1 MKKTILLSVLLFVVV
16 ACAHRTNRPELTQED
31 RAWIAQ
37 ECRARF
43 PEPDKNSWC
52 LMKLTEA
59 LINEYSKQ
67 HPAQWGSVIRRSNTS
82 TPSVGGIPVYRAD
95 ECTGPVINGEC
106 HGSIIPKSAVPQRC
120 YGTMLNG
127 QCTGPQF

>member
-1 MKKTILLSVLLFVVV
+1 MKILVLFLLLLVT
-16 ACAHRTNRPELTQED
+16 ACAHQTGKRELSQDD
-31 RAWIAQ
+31 RAWIVQ
-37 ECRARF
+37 ECRARY

-52 LMKLTEA
+52 LIKLTES
-59 LINEYSKQ
+59 LINAYAGLSTQ
-67 HPAQWGSVIRRSNTS
+67 RDPTARRGTTS
-82 TPSVGGIPVYRAD
+82 TPSVGGTPVYRAD
-95 ECTGPVINGEC
+95 ECTGPVINGKC

>member
-1 MKKTILLSVLLFVVV
+1 MKKTMWVPALLFVT
-16 ACAHRTNRPELTQED
+16 ACSHQASRPELTQED
-31 RAWIAQ
+31 KAWIVQ
-37 ECRARF
+37 ECQARF

-59 LINEYSKQ
+59 LTNAYAGQQRPHWE
-67 HPAQWGSVIRRSNTS
+67 S
-82 TPSVGGIPVYRAD
+82 TTRTGTASEPYVGGTPVYRMD

-106 HGSIIPKSAVPQRC
+106 HGAIIPKSAVPQRC

>member
-1 MKKTILLSVLLFVVV
+1 MNKMFLFPVLLLAT
-16 ACAHRTNRPELTQED
+16 ACAHQTSKRELTQD
-31 RAWIAQ
+31 DKVWIVQ
-37 ECRARF
+37 ECRARY

-52 LMKLTEA
+52 LIKLTEA
-59 LINEYSKQ
+59 LINAYAGQPSQRDPTSRK
-67 HPAQWGSVIRRSNTS
+67 SVTS
-82 TPSVGGIPVYRAD
+82 APNVSGTPIYRAD
-95 ECTGPVINGEC
+95 ECTGPVINGKC